1 MSALSVRLLL
11 NRRVFAFMG
20 LNGAVLAAWL
30 QACAPQVAPETM
42 MAVIRVE
49 SAGDPFRIGVNKGGA
64 LRRQPGNAADAIATA
79 KGLMRRGAS
88 FDAGLMQINSANFA
102 RLGLT
107 PETVF
112 DHCTNLRAGE
122 HVLTEERKSTSLN
135 YSH

>member
-1 MSALSVRLLL
+1 MSALSYRLLL
-11 NRRVFAFMG
+11 NRRGFAFMG
-20 LNGAVLAAWL
+20 LNGAVLAALL

-88 FDAGLMQINSANFA
+88 LAAGSSED
-102 RLGLT
+102 RRVGK
-107 PETVF
+107 ECV
-112 DHCTNLRAGE
+112 
-122 HVLTEERKSTSLN
+122 STWRSRGSRHN
-135 YSH
+135 

>member
-1 MSALSVRLLL
+1 MSALSYRLLL
-11 NRRVFAFMG
+11 NRRGFAFMG
-20 LNGAVLAAWL
+20 LNGAVLAALL

-88 FDAGLMQINSANFA
+88 FDAGLMQINRSEA
-102 RLGLT
+102 RREGKEGFRT
-107 PETVF
+107 G
-112 DHCTNLRAGE
+112 RSRGG
-122 HVLTEERKSTSLN
+122 R
-135 YSH
+135 

>member
-1 MSALSVRLLL
+1 
-11 NRRVFAFMG
+11 
-20 LNGAVLAAWL
+20 
-30 QACAPQVAPETM
+30 M

-102 RLGLT
+102 RMGLT

-112 DHCTNLRAGE
+112 DPCTTLRAWA
-122 HVLTEERKSTSLN
+122 HRSDERRVGKECVSSCR
-135 YSH
+135 SRGSPCH

>member
-1 MSALSVRLLL
+1 MSALSYRLLL
-11 NRRVFAFMG
+11 NRRGFAFMG
-20 LNGAVLAAWL
+20 LNGAVLAALL

-88 FDAGLMQINSANFA
+88 FDAGNS
-102 RLGLT
+102 
-107 PETVF
+107 
-112 DHCTNLRAGE
+112 
-122 HVLTEERKSTSLN
+122 EERRGGKEGVSTVRSRWSPYHSKKQRN
-135 YSH
+135 KEIPIKT